1 METCFLFCAL
11 SVKRYRASGFSLKG
25 GMEGGEGRGGEGRG
39 GEGRGGEGRGGEGRK
54 EEGRGEGMGK
64 ERREGEHIC
73 VRMLKGVRCASLQF
87 TNCYLKG
94 D

>member
-1 METCFLFCAL
+1 MFCAL

-25 GMEGGEGRGGEGRG
+25 KMEG
-39 GEGRGGEGRGGEGRK
+39 GRGGEGRGGEGRK
-54 EEGRGEGMGK
+54 EEGRGEGMGR
-64 ERREGEHIC
+64 ERREGEHIY

-87 TNCYLKG
+87 TNSYLKG